1 MKIFQFKTN
10 GSAKST
16 GYLMKQVVERYYR
29 DMLPYVSCS
38 LLEIFDII
46 KRLPYRPDPLYV
58 ETLMRP
64 SHTMNMRG
72 WGGDCDDKAI
82 ALASWARLFKIPY
95 RFVAIRRHGRKS
107 LHHVAVELYTHNE
120 WLFCDATYS
129 FNTIGRKRE
138 EAERLI
144 LS

>member
-1 MKIFQFKTN
+1 MKIFKITTN

-16 GYLMKQVVERYYR
+16 GYLMKQVVEKYYR
-29 DMLPYVSCS
+29 DMLPYTSCS
-38 LLEIFDII
+38 LLQIFHII
-46 KRLPYRPDPLYV
+46 KSLPYRPDPLTT

-72 WGGDCDDKAI
+72 TGGDCDDKSI

-95 RFVAIRRHGRKS
+95 RFIAIRRHGRKN
-107 LHHVAVELYTHNE
+107 LHHVAVELYTNGR
-120 WLFCDATYS
+120 WLFCDPTYS

-138 EAERLI
+138 EAERQI
-144 LS
+144 VS